1 MNRIKTADAVV
12 GRWPEI
18 FAYYKLP
25 PVTGRSHFKGKC
37 PICER
42 KGKFRIDD
50 RDGRGTFICT
60 CNAGD
65 GWKLLTLTQ
74 GKDYKTLADEI
85 DQLLGIQSDKR
96 SVVKKVTDVTT
107 FRNRVTARYANLP
120 SLKGTQG
127 EAYLRN
133 RGIHVLPADNVKYC
147 AEQPVRNG
155 KLQAIWALVTD
166 AKGALCYLHRTYLDG
181 DRKADIAPQKKLDST
196 QEESYREHAP
206 SPAIRL
212 FPVDSTL
219 GIAEGIETALS
230 CKQIYGV
237 NTWSVVNANLMKRFR
252 VPSGVKHLIIFTDM
266 DWNAAGHAAAMEC
279 AHSNLL
285 AGNDLEKISVRW
297 PDFGDFNDLLQNGD
311 QAREL
316 EFIRKTAETA

>member
-1 MNRIKTADAVV
+1 MNRIKTADAVI

-25 PVTGRSHFKGKC
+25 PVTGKNHFKGKC

-42 KGKFRIDD
+42 KGKFRIDNKD
-50 RDGRGTFICT
+50 DRGTFICT
-60 CNAGD
+60 CNRGD
-65 GWKLLTLTQ
+65 GWALLRLTQ
-74 GKDYKTLADEI
+74 GKDFKTLADEI

-96 SVVKKVTDVTT
+96 SVVKKETNITK
-107 FRNRVTARYANLP
+107 FRNKVTACYANLP
-120 SLKGTQG
+120 GLKGTQG
-127 EAYLRN
+127 EDYLRN

-147 AEQPVRNG
+147 ADQPVRNG
-155 KLQAIWALVTD
+155 KLQAIWSLVTD
-166 AKGALCYLHRTYLDG
+166 AKGTLCYLHRTYLDG
-181 DRKADIAPQKKLDST
+181 DKKADITPQKKLDST
-196 QEESYREHAP
+196 QEESYREHA
-206 SPAIRL
+206 SSLAIRL

-252 VPSGVKHLIIFTDM
+252 APNGVKHLIIFTDM

-297 PDFGDFNDLLQNGD
+297 PDNGDFNDLLQNGD
-311 QAREL
+311 QARQL
-316 EFIRKTAETA
+316 EFTKKTAETA

>member
-1 MNRIKTADAVV
+1 MNRIKTADAVI

-25 PVTGRSHFKGKC
+25 PVTGKRHFKGNC
-37 PICER
+37 PICKQ

-74 GKDYKTLADEI
+74 GKEYKALADEI
-85 DQLLGIQSDKR
+85 DLLLGIQSDKR
-96 SVVKKVTDVTT
+96 SVGKKETNITT
-107 FRNRVTARYANLP
+107 FRNRVTACYTNL
-120 SLKGTQG
+120 SNLKGTQG

-155 KLQAIWALVTD
+155 KLQAIWSLVTD
-166 AKGALCYLHRTYLDG
+166 AKGTLCYLHRTYLDG
-181 DRKADIAPQKKLDST
+181 DKKADITPQKKLDAM
-196 QEESYREHAP
+196 QEDSYRDHAQ
-206 SPAIRL
+206 SLAIRL

-237 NTWSVVNANLMKRFR
+237 NTWSVVNAGLMERFL
-252 VPSGVKHLIIFTDM
+252 VPKGVKHLIIFADN
-266 DWNAAGHAAAMEC
+266 DWSATGHAAAMVC
-279 AHSNLL
+279 ATKNLK
-285 AGNDLEKISVRW
+285 ANNDLEKVSVRW

-316 EFIRKTAETA
+316 VFPKKTAETA

>member
-1 MNRIKTADAVV
+1 MNRIKTTEAVI

-25 PVTGRSHFKGKC
+25 PVTGKNHFKGKC

-50 RDGRGTFICT
+50 KEGRGTFICA
-60 CNAGD
+60 CGERGD
-65 GWKLLTLTQ
+65 GWRLLHLTQ
-74 GKDYKTLADEI
+74 GKEFKVLADEI

-96 SVVKKVTDVTT
+96 SVVKKETNITT
-107 FRNRVTARYANLP
+107 FRSKVTACYANLP
-120 SLKGTQG
+120 NLKGTQG
-127 EAYLRN
+127 EAYLRS

-155 KLQAIWALVTD
+155 KLQALWSLVTD
-166 AKGALCYLHRTYLDG
+166 AKGTLCYLHRTYLDG
-181 DRKADIAPQKKLDST
+181 DKKADITPQKKLDAM
-196 QEESYREHAP
+196 QEEAYRDHVQ

-237 NTWSVVNANLMKRFR
+237 NTWSVVHAGFMRKFR
-252 VPSGVKHLIIFTDM
+252 APKGVKHLIIFADSDSNGT
-266 DWNAAGHAAAMEC
+266 GLAAAFEC
-279 AHSNLL
+279 GNGNILSN
-285 AGNDLEKISVRW
+285 NDVEVVSIRW
-297 PDFGDFNDLLQNGD
+297 PEGECDFNDLLVDGAVAYQHK
-311 QAREL
+311 L
-316 EFIRKTAETA
+316 WRKK

>member
-1 MNRIKTADAVV
+1 MNKIKTADAVK

-25 PVTGRSHFKGKC
+25 PVTGMHHFKGKC
-37 PICER
+37 PICKR

-50 RDGRGTFICT
+50 RNGRGTFICI

-85 DQLLGIQSDKR
+85 DLLLGIQSDKR
-96 SVVKKVTDVTT
+96 SVVKKDSNISIL
-107 FRNRVTARYANLP
+107 RKRVTACYVNLL

-133 RGIHVLPADNVKYC
+133 RGIHVLPTDNVKYC
-147 AEQPVRNG
+147 AEQPVRNE
-155 KLQAIWALVTD
+155 KLQALWSLVTD
-166 AKGALCYLHRTYLDG
+166 AKGTLCYLHRTYLDG
-181 DRKADIAPQKKLDST
+181 NRKADTTPQKKLDAM
-196 QEESYREHAP
+196 QEDNYRAHAQ
-206 SPAIRL
+206 SLAIRL
-212 FPVDSTL
+212 FPLNSTL

-230 CKQIYGV
+230 CKQVYGV
-237 NTWSVVNANLMKRFR
+237 NTWSVVNTGFMARFR
-252 VPSGVKHLIIFTDM
+252 VPQGVRHLIIFTDM

-279 AHSNLL
+279 AHKNIL
-285 AGNDLEKISVRW
+285 ANNKLEKISVLW
-297 PDFGDFNDLLQNGD
+297 PDSGDFNDLLQNGG

-316 EFIRKTAETA
+316 VFTKKTTETA

>member
-1 MNRIKTADAVV
+1 MKTGEAVI

-25 PVTGRSHFKGKC
+25 PVTGKKHFKGKC
-37 PICER
+37 PICDR

-96 SVVKKVTDVTT
+96 SVVKKETSVTA
-107 FRNRVTARYANLP
+107 FRNKVTACYPKLLNL
-120 SLKGTQG
+120 KDTQG

-133 RGIHVLPADNVKYC
+133 RGIHVLPADNVRYC
-147 AEQPVRNG
+147 PDQPVRNG
-155 KLQAIWALVTD
+155 KLQALWALVTD
-166 AKGALCYLHRTYLDG
+166 AKGTLCYLHRTYLDG
-181 DRKADIAPQKKLDST
+181 DKKADIEVKKKLDAT
-196 QEESYREHAP
+196 QEQHYRDHAQ
-206 SPAIRL
+206 SLAIRL
-212 FPVDSTL
+212 SPVDSTL
-219 GIAEGIETALS
+219 GVAEGIETALS

-237 NTWSVVNANLMKRFR
+237 NTWSTVNAGFMEKFIAPN
-252 VPSGVKHLIIFTDM
+252 GVKHLIVFADN
-266 DWNAAGHAAAMEC
+266 DWSATGHAAAMKC
-279 AHSNLL
+279 AHKNLS
-285 AGNDLEKISVRW
+285 ANNDIEKVSVRW
-297 PDFGDFNDLLQNGD
+297 PDTGDFNDLLQNGD

-316 EFIRKTAETA
+316 VFMKKQREIA